1 MVQIDTQQLPSAG
14 TGSNS
19 LVDRNKRSRRVCGD
33 ATIFSGDGPIRP
45 ELAEGLHIFVDAL
58 KRFAEQSGNP
68 RLTPIVAGIAQ
79 PVRIAVRGRDG
90 VGRATV
96 AAALAAA
103 GVPVTTDV
111 SAADVEVVVIA
122 EALKPED
129 VTSAPAD
136 RPVVMV
142 LNKADLVGLGA
153 DGPLARANQRAA
165 ACRALTGRPTVA
177 MIAPLAVAV
186 VDEDLMA
193 ALKVLVA
200 EPADLTSTDAFVQT
214 EHRLPSARRRRLLE
228 TLDRFGIAHAVLA
241 IGDGADATAM
251 RALLQRLSQVDRV
264 VAQVHAAGAPVRYRR
279 LRVAIA
285 ELHRLAV
292 QSADESLMEFLST
305 DRTVLDVMS
314 AAVDVVEAA
323 GLTVDRDDD
332 AAAHL
337 RRAVRWQH
345 YSRGP
350 VDTLHRSCG
359 ADICRGSLRLL
370 GQAW

>member
-1 MVQIDTQQLPSAG
+1 VVQIDTQQLPSAG

-19 LVDRNKRSRRVCGD
+19 LVGRNKRSHRVCGD

-45 ELAEGLHIFVDAL
+45 DLAEGLHIFADAL
-58 KRFAEQSGNP
+58 TRFAEQSGNP
-68 RLTPIVAGIAQ
+68 RLTPIVTGIAQ
-79 PVRIAVRGRDG
+79 PVRVAVRGRNG
-90 VGRATV
+90 VGRTTV
-96 AAALAAA
+96 ATALAAA

-129 VTSAPAD
+129 VTPAPD

-142 LNKADLVGLGA
+142 LNKADLVGFGA
-153 DGPLARANQRAA
+153 DGPLARAHQRAA
-165 ACRALTGRPTVA
+165 DCRALTGRPTVA

-251 RALLQRLSQVDRV
+251 RALLQRLSQVERV

-279 LRVAIA
+279 LRAAIA

-292 QSADESLMEFLST
+292 QSADESLLEFLST

-337 RRAVRWQH
+337 RRAVQWRQ

>member
-1 MVQIDTQQLPSAG
+1 VE
-14 TGSNS
+14 TGRFGR
-19 LVDRNKRSRRVCGD
+19 D
-33 ATIFSGDGPIRP
+33 
-45 ELAEGLHIFVDAL
+45 LAEGLHIFVDAL
-58 KRFAEQSGNP
+58 TQFAGQSGDR
-68 RLTPIVAGIAQ
+68 RLALITGHIAQ

-96 AAALAAA
+96 ATALATA
-103 GVPVTTDV
+103 GVTVTTDV

-129 VTSAPAD
+129 VMLASAD
-136 RPVVMV
+136 RSVVMV
-142 LNKADLVGLGA
+142 LNKADLVGFGA
-153 DGPLARANQRAA
+153 DGPLALAHRRAA
-165 ACRALTGRPTVA
+165 HCRALTGRPTVA

-193 ALKVLVA
+193 ALRVLVA

-214 EHRLPSARRRRLLE
+214 EHRLPAALRRRLLE

-241 IGDGADATAM
+241 IGAGADATAV
-251 RALLQRLSQVDRV
+251 RALLHRLSQIDRV

-279 LRVAIA
+279 LRAAIA
-285 ELHRLAV
+285 ELHRLAA
-292 QSADESLMEFLST
+292 QSADESLAEFLST
-305 DRTVLDVMS
+305 DRTVLDVMA

-323 GLTVDRDDD
+323 GLTVDRGDD

-337 RRAVRWQH
+337 RRAVQWRR

-370 GQAW
+370 GRAR